1 MSELTSAQIEHV
13 ARLAR
18 IEISNEEVAALRDSM
33 GHILTYIER
42 LNEVDTEGVEPM
54 VHAIDLSN
62 VFREDVVA
70 PSLSRD
76 AALSNAPSSDGRYFL
91 VPAILDGDQ

>member
-70 PSLSRD
+70 PSLARD
-76 AALSNAPSSDGRYFL
+76 AAWSNAPTRDGRYFL